1 MDGFWGWTLLMVFAI
16 ALTAALVVGVVRV
29 LLVLESHVAT
39 RAERPRRVPAQE
51 GGRLTAPE
59 RESLRMTREQSRELD
74 AQWASLV
81 ERLR

>member
-1 MDGFWGWTLLMVFAI
+1 MVFAI

-39 RAERPRRVPAQE
+39 RAERAERPHRGPAQE
-51 GGRLTAPE
+51 GGRRPSAPE

-81 ERLR
+81 DRLR